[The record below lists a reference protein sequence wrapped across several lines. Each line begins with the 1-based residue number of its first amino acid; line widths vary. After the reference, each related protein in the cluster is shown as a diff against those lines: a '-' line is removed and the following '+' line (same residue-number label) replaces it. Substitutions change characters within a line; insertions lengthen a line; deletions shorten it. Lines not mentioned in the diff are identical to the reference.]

1 MSFRAS
7 DDSGSPPKK
16 DPFVWP
22 RYWATTAV
30 TALVVGAA
38 TKLGELLVEE
48 LKAKRKPKEGPKP

>member
-7 DDSGSPPKK
+7 DDSGSPKAP
-16 DPFVWP
+16 PFNWP
-22 RYWATTAV
+22 AFWATSAV

-38 TKLGELLVEE
+38 TKLGEWAIEE